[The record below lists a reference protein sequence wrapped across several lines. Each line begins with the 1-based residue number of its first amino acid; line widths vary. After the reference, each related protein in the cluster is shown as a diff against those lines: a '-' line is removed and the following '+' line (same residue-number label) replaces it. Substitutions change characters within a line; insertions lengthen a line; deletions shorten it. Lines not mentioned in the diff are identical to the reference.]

1 MQKELSIC
9 GGLIVPVPGQLLDK
23 QVAVY
28 PAIAGPKF
36 QIIFLRDRTPL
47 DLGTHAVGDQP
58 IDIFIDLL
66 DLLHR
71 GDLQFCDIRGASS
84 GSSSTVA
91 DVPEVEEQPVSNT
104 SNKKVQSSLPVFSP
118 SLGFRPFTHAR

>member
-1 MQKELSIC
+1 M
-9 GGLIVPVPGQLLDK
+9 PGQFLDK

-36 QIIFLRDRTPL
+36 QIIFLRDRPPL

-71 GDLQFCDIRGASS
+71 GDLQFCDIRGGLLRQLLYRGGCTRS
-84 GSSSTVA
+84 GGA
-91 DVPEVEEQPVSNT
+91 
-104 SNKKVQSSLPVFSP
+104 
-118 SLGFRPFTHAR
+118 ARQQYQ